1 MKPKTRLNAQGNQS
15 ELRFKK
21 QSRWKL
27 IDELWGSLRVSP
39 MFIARNATGV
49 LRSRQSVKKVAG
61 KVTSDVELE
70 ADGKVDN
77 VVGKV

>member
-1 MKPKTRLNAQGNQS
+1 
-15 ELRFKK
+15 
-21 QSRWKL
+21 
-27 IDELWGSLRVSP
+27 

-77 VVGKV
+77 VVGNV

>member
-1 MKPKTRLNAQGNQS
+1 MNFGARES
-15 ELRFKK
+15 EPHVHCKERHMGAAPRAK
-21 QSRWKL
+21 
-27 IDELWGSLRVSP
+27 E
-39 MFIARNATGV
+39 
-49 LRSRQSVKKVAG
+49 SVKEVAG